1 MSSIKN
7 KIRTIPDF
15 PKAGIM
21 FRDITTLLADAD
33 GFCEV
38 IDNLVSKYK
47 NIDIDYVAGIES
59 RGFIIGGA
67 LAKELNVGFIPIR
80 KKGKLPSKVISE
92 EYELEY
98 GIDTI
103 EIHEDALK
111 KGDKVLL
118 IDDLLATGGTCLAAV
133 KLIEKVGGEVVS
145 CAFVI
150 DLPELGGK
158 AKLKQ
163 HFSSKEKS
171 DSYSPDDDGAR
182 DVYTIVEFE
191 GE

>member
-1 MSSIKN
+1 MDLIKS
-7 KIRTIPDF
+7 KIRTIPNF

-21 FRDITTLLADAD
+21 FRDITTLLADAK
-33 GFCEV
+33 GFGEV

-47 NIDIDYVAGIES
+47 NVDIDYVAGIES

-67 LAKELNVGFIPIR
+67 LAKELGVGFIPIR
-80 KKGKLPSKVISE
+80 KKGKLPAKVISE
-92 EYELEY
+92 KYALEY
-98 GIDTI
+98 GTDTI

-118 IDDLLATGGTCLAAV
+118 IDDLIATGGTALAAV

-158 AKLKQ
+158 AKLA
-163 HFSSKEKS
+163 
-171 DSYSPDDDGAR
+171 PR

>member
-1 MSSIKN
+1 MDLIKS
-7 KIRTIPDF
+7 KIRTIPNF

-21 FRDITTLLADAD
+21 FRDITTLLADAK
-33 GFCEV
+33 GFGEV
-38 IDNLVSKYK
+38 INNLVAKYK
-47 NIDIDYVAGIES
+47 NVDIDYVAGIES

-67 LAKELNVGFIPIR
+67 LAKELGVGFIPIR
-80 KKGKLPSKVISE
+80 KKGKLPAKVISE
-92 EYELEY
+92 KYALEY
-98 GIDTI
+98 GTDTI

-118 IDDLLATGGTCLAAV
+118 IDDLIATGGTALAAV

-158 AKLKQ
+158 AKLAPQ
-163 HFSSKEKS
+163 
-171 DSYSPDDDGAR
+171 

>member
-1 MSSIKN
+1 MDLIKS
-7 KIRTIPDF
+7 KIRTIPNF

-21 FRDITTLLADAD
+21 FRDITTLLADAK
-33 GFCEV
+33 GFGEV
-38 IDNLVSKYK
+38 INNLVAKYK
-47 NIDIDYVAGIES
+47 NVDIDYVAGIES

-67 LAKELNVGFIPIR
+67 LAKELGVGFIPIR
-80 KKGKLPSKVISE
+80 KKGKLPAKVISE
-92 EYELEY
+92 EYALEY
-98 GIDTI
+98 GTDTI

-118 IDDLLATGGTCLAAV
+118 IDDLIATGGTALAAV

-158 AKLKQ
+158 AKLAPQ
-163 HFSSKEKS
+163 
-171 DSYSPDDDGAR
+171 